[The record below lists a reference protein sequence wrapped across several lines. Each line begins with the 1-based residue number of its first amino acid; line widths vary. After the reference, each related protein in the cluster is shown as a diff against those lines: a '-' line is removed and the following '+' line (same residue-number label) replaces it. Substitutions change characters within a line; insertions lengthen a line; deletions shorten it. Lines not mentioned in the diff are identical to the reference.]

1 MSQPFFSVITPVYNR
16 QADILGCV
24 QSVFDQ
30 TFVDYELILI
40 NDGSTDKTL
49 EIIQHLPDDPRL
61 IRISYD
67 QNKGVNYARN
77 RGIERAQG
85 RFIYFLDSDDALA
98 TPQSL
103 ASIAELITLHPGYAH
118 YLFRVD
124 DRENDPSLPAKSTEY
139 QYTDWLSGKVNGDYA
154 HVITPGS
161 FEGKPFVEAFRAF
174 ESLNWLR
181 VVRGLGKGLY
191 LPFTVVSRDR
201 NRADAL
207 SLKFRSSDRTA
218 RLSRFTYLGQYL
230 AWYAD
235 DFRQAGLQGLLD
247 GKVREAV
254 LLGTSLGQ
262 HAATTQLINQYV
274 PSSVRRILFHTLNNS
289 LSGAALSWA
298 IEAKSRQN
306 QRKAL
311 KEASL

>member
-16 QADILGCV
+16 EADITVCA
-24 QSVFDQ
+24 QSVLSQ
-30 TFVDYELILI
+30 TYTDFELIII
-40 NDGSTDKTL
+40 NDGSTDQTL
-49 EIIQHLPDDPRL
+49 DHIQSLQSDTRMNL
-61 IRISYD
+61 ITYTENR
-67 QNKGVNYARN
+67 GVNYARN
-77 RGIERAQG
+77 RGMEAAKG

-98 TPQSL
+98 SANSL
-103 ASIAELITLHPGYAH
+103 ADMAEQMEAHPGYEH
-118 YLFRVD
+118 YLFRVG

-181 VVRGLGKGLY
+181 VVRGVGKGLY

-207 SLKFRSSDRTA
+207 SLKFRSSNRAA
-218 RLSRFTYLGQYL
+218 RLSRFTYLEQYL

-262 HAATTQLINQYV
+262 HAATTQLIHQYV